1 MQFIYTFTRQQA
13 CTTVVGL
20 ALLGVCCTDMIDH
33 MLRQYTVVQ
42 MQVKVVFHVQQ
53 C

>member
-20 ALLGVCCTDMIDH
+20 ALLGVCCTDVIDH
-33 MLRQYTVVQ
+33 KQMQYTIVQ
-42 MQVKVVFHVQQ
+42 TQVNVLFHF
-53 C
+53 